1 MSWIVIQTMLWSIV
15 WYLWV
20 VRNKH
25 LAQMSEVLTDTFEY
39 HAFLLKESYWLKL
52 VTSFVA
58 VLSVSDFAI
67 KTWDL
72 VQHIKYSGL
81 PHVY

>member
-1 MSWIVIQTMLWSIV
+1 MSWIIIQTMLWSIV
-15 WYLWV
+15 WYLWI
-20 VRNKH
+20 VRRGYIQH
-25 LAQMSEVLTDTFEY
+25 MSEVLTDTFEY

-58 VLSVSDFAI
+58 VLSVSDFVV
-67 KTWDL
+67 KTWNL
-72 VQHIKYSGL
+72 IQYIKYSGL